1 VGSLLEA
8 MDAQWERTLWSAS
21 LLLKQLSFAYENLLS
36 GLIAI
41 GPRGAH
47 HPAVSALA
55 ERRPVAARPPPLA

>member
-1 VGSLLEA
+1 

-41 GPRGAH
+41 GH
-47 HPAVSALA
+47 AVRITL
-55 ERRPVAARPPPLA
+55 P